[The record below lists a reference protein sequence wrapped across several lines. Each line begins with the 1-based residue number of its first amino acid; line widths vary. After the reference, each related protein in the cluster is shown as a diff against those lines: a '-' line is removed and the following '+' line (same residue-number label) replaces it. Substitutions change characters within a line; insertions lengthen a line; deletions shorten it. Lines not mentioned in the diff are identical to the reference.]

1 VLDTKAGIPLD
12 IDEVALGGQVELR
25 LPTGNE
31 DRFTG
36 TDTTGLRMLL
46 LASYQQDYFGAY
58 FAGGYEHDFST
69 NELSNGV
76 ISASVTASPW
86 DRLMLEAGMNANFY
100 VDDIDL
106 YDSTE
111 FGVAVP
117 GTVVI
122 AGQPTLGTNEVN
134 LGGGMRYNLFGD
146 VVLGIYATA
155 PVTDDGYHASWIA
168 SASLDV
174 PF

>member
-1 VLDTKAGIPLD
+1 
-12 IDEVALGGQVELR
+12 
-25 LPTGNE
+25 
-31 DRFTG
+31 
-36 TDTTGLRMLL
+36 MLL
-46 LASYQQDYFGAY
+46 LASYQQEYFGAY
-58 FAGGYEHDFST
+58 FAGGYEQDFST
-69 NELSNGV
+69 NQLSNGV
-76 ISASVTASPW
+76 VSASVTASPY

-106 YDSTE
+106 YDSGE
-111 FGVAVP
+111 FGIAVP

-122 AGQPTLGTNEVN
+122 AGEPTLGTNEVN
-134 LGGGMRYNLFGD
+134 VGGGMRYNLFGD
-146 VVLGIYATA
+146 VVLGIYATT